1 MNTKLAFAK
10 LIWPALLGVSL
21 LTGCV
26 EVREDVKEE
35 VATLTKGPQEAPF
48 RTITDFTPALRCM
61 DSLLIDYGVHDVS
74 MLVEDLKDNTKN
86 VNTGAKDMFIS
97 AISEMTRRSHAV
109 RLITFGADSGNL
121 VSFLAT
127 ANVLTPYSIIPTYD
141 IRGSVSQLDKSV
153 AAKDASAGLNVSAGT
168 AALGIGGAATA
179 NASVLALDMS
189 VISSQDYAVIP
200 GVVSKNSIVIFKQGK
215 GLDADARISKFGIN
229 FAMSVTR
236 AEGDA
241 QALRNLIE
249 LAAVE
254 LIGKLTKTPYWSCL
268 GVTADHKEVKDEI
281 YDWFYTLVADG
292 QIVPYL
298 QIQLANRDFYLG
310 PVDGVYSE
318 EFTKAVLNYK
328 NGLGMEVNGNVDL
341 AFFSAV
347 LTRQVPKPPADPHSV
362 PATPVDIDIRYASGK
377 QSVKP
382 SEQFQL
388 IIQPEKDAYVYC
400 YFEDANGAVQRF
412 FPNRFVPDSLVKH
425 DQPLK
430 LPGSLPFKL
439 YANSTGKPER
449 LACFSS
455 AKNVLSGLPGD
466 IKGIDFEQLRVSSL
480 ENVETA
486 FARVVGPNLGG
497 EYFEIRVE

>member
-1 MNTKLAFAK
+1 MRTKLAFARFAW
-10 LIWPALLGVSL
+10 LALLGGSL
-21 LTGCV
+21 LAGCV

-61 DSLLIDYGVHDVS
+61 DSLMIEYGIHDVS

-127 ANVLTPYSIIPTYD
+127 ANVLSPYSVIPTYD
-141 IRGSVSQLDKSV
+141 IRGSISQLDKSV
-153 AAKDASAGLNVSAGT
+153 AAKDASAGLNVSAGS
-168 AALGIGGAATA
+168 AALGLGGAATA

-189 VISSQDYAVIP
+189 VISSADYAVIP

-215 GLDADARISKFGIN
+215 GLDADARISKFGVN

-268 GVTADHKEVKDEI
+268 GVNPDNREVKDEI

-310 PVDGVYSE
+310 AVDGVYSE
-318 EFTKAVLNYK
+318 DFTKAVLNYK
-328 NGLGMEVNGNVDL
+328 SALGMEVNGNVDL

-347 LTRQVPKPPADPHSV
+347 LSRPAPPAPADPYSI
-362 PATPVDIDIRYASGK
+362 PATPVGIDIRYANGK
-377 QSVKP
+377 QILTP

-388 IIQPEKDAYVYC
+388 VIRPEKDAYLYC
-400 YFEDANGAVQRF
+400 YFEDENGAVQRF

-425 DQPLK
+425 NQPLT

-439 YANSTGKPER
+439 YASSTGRPER

-455 AKNVLSGLPGD
+455 GKNVLSGLPGD
-466 IKGIDFEQLRVSSL
+466 VKGIDFEELQVSSL
-480 ENVETA
+480 ENVESV

-497 EYFEIRVE
+497 EYFEIRVK